1 MAKSYL
7 CTLKELFSLDV
18 DESEKV
24 CGECM
29 YCYQGMET
37 GNLYCCSDG
46 SKVEENDKCHF
57 NPSEWHQNQM
67 PW

>member
-1 MAKSYL
+1 MNR
-7 CTLKELFSLDV
+7 V